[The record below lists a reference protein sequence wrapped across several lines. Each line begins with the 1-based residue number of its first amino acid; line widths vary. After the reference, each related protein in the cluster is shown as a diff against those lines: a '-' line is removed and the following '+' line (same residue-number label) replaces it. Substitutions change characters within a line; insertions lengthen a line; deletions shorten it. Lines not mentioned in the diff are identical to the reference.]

1 MLEFLKSP
9 VKRVIYV
16 KDNPTGMQFLQSGVN
31 ALSSI
36 SMVGAKEYDRGI
48 AVSARTALTIPAE
61 HIISKNDLRL
71 WFIIKNTNENSYLFQ
86 ILSSENIDTKFT
98 K

>member
-16 KDNPTGMQFLQSGVN
+16 KDNPTGMQFLQSGVK